1 MTAPT
6 VSQHHLVLRLHQK
19 VNVVVLDAVVDEA
32 EVVALAGLAEAPP
45 QLGDEPPAAQ
55 PRQPVPKAQGDV
67 HRLAAPKALAPLLV
81 PIEKKKRMAD
91 FVIDNSGTPEET
103 ERQVR
108 ALYATLTKR

>member
-1 MTAPT
+1 
-6 VSQHHLVLRLHQK
+6 
-19 VNVVVLDAVVDEA
+19 
-32 EVVALAGLAEAPP
+32 
-45 QLGDEPPAAQ
+45 
-55 PRQPVPKAQGDV
+55 V